1 MICFD
6 KITELFCITDDFCKN
21 FEKTTKFFIIGL
33 ER

>member
-6 KITELFCITDDFCKN
+6 KSIELFCITDEFLKN
-21 FEKTTKFFIIGL
+21 FEKTTKSFIIAL